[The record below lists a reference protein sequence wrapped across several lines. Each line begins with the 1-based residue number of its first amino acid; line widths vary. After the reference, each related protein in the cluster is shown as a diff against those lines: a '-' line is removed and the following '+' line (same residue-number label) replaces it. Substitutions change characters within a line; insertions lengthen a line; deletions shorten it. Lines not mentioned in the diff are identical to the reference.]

1 MFSSCRD
8 AGGCQAQPFVYRVWV
23 LVVRIL
29 SCLVGIGLV
38 FSSTSFAIANCA
50 PDALGTAR
58 TIVLDP
64 NKHRSLNGKE
74 ASLGLR
80 HKEVILTFD
89 DGPQAK
95 LTDRVLA
102 ALKRHCTKATF
113 FSIGKMALGLPEIIR
128 RVHKAGHTVA
138 SHTWSHKNLGSKKNK
153 AIAIEEIEKGISA
166 VKRAVGKPIAPFFRY
181 PFLRDSKESL
191 GHLAKR
197 NLAIF
202 SMDVDTFDFKYRDP
216 RKLAQKAVEK
226 MKAAGKGILLMHD
239 IQPVTAKA
247 ILPILDGLQA
257 AGFKVVH
264 MTAAFPVTSLPKYDK
279 AIEKNVRGLGT
290 PGSSRPTSS
299 VVKTITQ

>member
-1 MFSSCRD
+1 MRAQLLAV
-8 AGGCQAQPFVYRVWV
+8 AGV
-23 LVVRIL
+23 LTL
-29 SCLVGIGLV
+29 S
-38 FSSTSFAIANCA
+38 AA
-50 PDALGTAR
+50 GTAWAADCPGNPKAIGVSR
-58 TIVLDP
+58 IVQIDTTGGPAFGFAHYKVHDFLQD
-64 NKHRSLNGKE
+64 
-74 ASLGLR
+74 
-80 HKEVILTFD
+80 KEVILTFD
-89 DGPQAK
+89 DGPQVK

-138 SHTWSHKNLGSKKNK
+138 THTWSHKNLGSKKNK

-181 PFLRDSKESL
+181 PFLRHSKDSLTHL
-191 GHLAKR
+191 GKR
-197 NLAIF
+197 NVAIF
-202 SMDVDTFDFKYRDP
+202 SMDVDTFDFKFRNP
-216 RKLAQKAVEK
+216 RKLAQKVVAK

-264 MTAAFPVTSLPKYDK
+264 MTASFPATSLPKYDK

>member
-1 MFSSCRD
+1 MRKEI
-8 AGGCQAQPFVYRVWV
+8 V
-23 LVVRIL
+23 
-29 SCLVGIGLV
+29 
-38 FSSTSFAIANCA
+38 AIA
-50 PDALGTAR
+50 G
-58 TIVLDP
+58 VLTLSATGSVWAADCPGNP
-64 NKHRSLNGKE
+64 NAIGVSRVVQIDTTGGPAFGFAHYKVHDFLQD
-74 ASLGLR
+74 
-80 HKEVILTFD
+80 KEVILTFD

-138 SHTWSHKNLGSKKNK
+138 THTWSHKNLGSKKNK

-181 PFLRDSKESL
+181 PFLRDSRDSIQHL
-191 GHLAKR
+191 GKR
-197 NLAIF
+197 NVAIF
-202 SMDVDTFDFKYRDP
+202 SMDVDSFDFKYRNP
-216 RKLAQKAVEK
+216 RKLAQKVVDK

-247 ILPILDGLQA
+247 ILPVLDGLQA

-299 VVKTITQ
+299 VVKTINQ